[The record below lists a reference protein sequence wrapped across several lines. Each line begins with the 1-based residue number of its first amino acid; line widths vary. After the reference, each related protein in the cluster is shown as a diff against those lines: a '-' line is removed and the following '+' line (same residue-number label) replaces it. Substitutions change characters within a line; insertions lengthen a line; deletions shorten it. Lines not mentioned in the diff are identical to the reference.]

1 MDREFGWNDE
11 ITEEGGNYEP
21 LPEGNYDFTVA
32 KVERAR
38 SQGKGKLPPCNMA
51 KVTFDV
57 WGADDK
63 REITVNFVLHSSL
76 EWKLSQLFLSVSMKK
91 HGEPLRM
98 DWTGIIGKKGKCQV
112 IIRKYVKNDG
122 TKGVTNDITYL
133 YAYDEQVTT
142 VSPVVAQSAPQQY
155 VQPTYPPQYVQPT
168 YPPQYNT
175 QPAMPNTATPNN
187 WTPGSF

>member
-21 LPEGNYDFTVA
+21 LPEGDYDFTVA

-122 TKGVTNDITYL
+122 TEGVTNDIKYF

-142 VSPVVAQSAPQQY
+142 ISPSATQSAPQQY
-155 VQPTYPPQYVQPT
+155 IQPTYPPQC
-168 YPPQYNT
+168 NT
-175 QPAMPNTATPNN
+175 QPATPNTAMPNN

>member
-21 LPEGNYDFTVA
+21 LPEGDYDFTVA

-122 TKGVTNDITYL
+122 TE
-133 YAYDEQVTT
+133 A
-142 VSPVVAQSAPQQY
+142 
-155 VQPTYPPQYVQPT
+155 
-168 YPPQYNT
+168 
-175 QPAMPNTATPNN
+175 
-187 WTPGSF
+187 

>member
-98 DWTGIIGKKGKCQV
+98 DWTGIIGKKGKCKV

-155 VQPTYPPQYVQPT
+155 VQPTYPPQY
-168 YPPQYNT
+168 NT

>member
-21 LPEGNYDFTVA
+21 LPEGDYDFTVA

-57 WGADDK
+57 WGADDQ

-98 DWTGIIGKKGKCQV
+98 DWTSIIGKKGKCQV

-122 TKGVTNDITYL
+122 TEGVTNDIKYF

-142 VSPVVAQSAPQQY
+142 ISPTVAPQSAPQQY
-155 VQPTYPPQYVQPT
+155 VQPTYPPQY
-168 YPPQYNT
+168 NT
-175 QPAMPNTATPNN
+175 QPATPNTAMPNN

>member
-21 LPEGNYDFTVA
+21 LPEGDYDFTVA

-91 HGEPLRM
+91 HANRSV
-98 DWTGIIGKKGKCQV
+98 WTGQALSA
-112 IIRKYVKNDG
+112 RKVN
-122 TKGVTNDITYL
+122 VRL
-133 YAYDEQVTT
+133 SYA
-142 VSPVVAQSAPQQY
+142 
-155 VQPTYPPQYVQPT
+155 
-168 YPPQYNT
+168 N
-175 QPAMPNTATPNN
+175 M
-187 WTPGSF
+187 

>member
-1 MDREFGWNDE
+1 
-11 ITEEGGNYEP
+11 
-21 LPEGNYDFTVA
+21 
-32 KVERAR
+32 
-38 SQGKGKLPPCNMA
+38 
-51 KVTFDV
+51 
-57 WGADDK
+57 
-63 REITVNFVLHSSL
+63 
-76 EWKLSQLFLSVSMKK
+76 MKK

-122 TKGVTNDITYL
+122 TEGVTNDIKHL

-142 VSPVVAQSAPQQY
+142 VSPIVAQSAPQ
-155 VQPTYPPQYVQPT
+155 QYVQPT

-175 QPAMPNTATPNN
+175 QPAMPNTATTNN

>member
-11 ITEEGGNYEP
+11 ISEEGGSYEP

-38 SQGKGKLPPCNMA
+38 SKGEKKLPPCNMA

-57 WGADDK
+57 WGPDDK

-98 DWTGIIGKKGKCQV
+98 DWIGIIGRKGRCQV
-112 IIRKYVKNDG
+112 IVKKFTKKDG
-122 TKGVTNDITYL
+122 TEGVTNDIKYF

-142 VSPVVAQSAPQQY
+142 VSPQY
-155 VQPTYPPQYVQPT
+155 SQPVTQ
-168 YPPQYNT
+168 NT
-175 QPAMPNTATPNN
+175 VNG
-187 WTPGSF
+187 WTPGNF

>member
-38 SQGKGKLPPCNMA
+38 SKGTGKLPPCNMA
-51 KVTFDV
+51 KVTFNV

-112 IIRKYVKNDG
+112 IIRKYTKNDD
-122 TKGVTNDITYL
+122 TEGVTNDIKYF
-133 YAYDEQVTT
+133 YAYDEQVAT
-142 VSPVVAQSAPQQY
+142 VSPAVAQPAPQQY
-155 VQPTYPPQYVQPT
+155 AQPTYPPQYD
-168 YPPQYNT
+168 T
-175 QPAMPNTATPNN
+175 QPATPNTAMPNN

>member
-21 LPEGNYDFTVA
+21 LPEGDYDFTVA

-91 HGEPLRM
+91 HG
-98 DWTGIIGKKGKCQV
+98 
-112 IIRKYVKNDG
+112 
-122 TKGVTNDITYL
+122 
-133 YAYDEQVTT
+133 DEQVTT
-142 VSPVVAQSAPQQY
+142 ISPAVAQSAPQQY
-155 VQPTYPPQYVQPT
+155 VQPTT

-175 QPAMPNTATPNN
+175 QPATPNTAMPNN
-187 WTPGSF
+187 WTPGGF

>member
-1 MDREFGWNDE
+1 
-11 ITEEGGNYEP
+11 
-21 LPEGNYDFTVA
+21 
-32 KVERAR
+32 
-38 SQGKGKLPPCNMA
+38 
-51 KVTFDV
+51 
-57 WGADDK
+57 
-63 REITVNFVLHSSL
+63 
-76 EWKLSQLFLSVSMKK
+76 MKK

-122 TKGVTNDITYL
+122 TEGVTNDIKYF

-142 VSPVVAQSAPQQY
+142 VSPVVAQPK
-155 VQPTYPPQYVQPT
+155 

-175 QPAMPNTATPNN
+175 QPAMPNTAMPNN

>member
-91 HGEPLRM
+91 RGEPLRM

-112 IIRKYVKNDG
+112 IIRKYTKNDG
-122 TKGVTNDITYL
+122 TEGVANDIKYF

-142 VSPVVAQSAPQQY
+142 VSPVAAQPAPQ
-155 VQPTYPPQYVQPT
+155 QYVQPT

>member
-122 TKGVTNDITYL
+122 TKGVTNDITYF

-155 VQPTYPPQYVQPT
+155 VQPTYPPQY
-168 YPPQYNT
+168 NT

>member
-21 LPEGNYDFTVA
+21 LPEGNYDFTIA

-76 EWKLSQLFLSVSMKK
+76 EWKLSQLFLSVSMKNTAN
-91 HGEPLRM
+91 RSA
-98 DWTGIIGKKGKCQV
+98 WTGQALSA
-112 IIRKYVKNDG
+112 RKVNVRLSSANMSRM
-122 TKGVTNDITYL
+122 T
-133 YAYDEQVTT
+133 
-142 VSPVVAQSAPQQY
+142 AQRA
-155 VQPTYPPQYVQPT
+155 
-168 YPPQYNT
+168 
-175 QPAMPNTATPNN
+175 
-187 WTPGSF
+187 